1 MAVEKIVIEV
11 SGKDDLNSTIK
22 DVEKL
27 GAADAANAAIFKKT
41 NQEFQAGLKNTN
53 KAVNSTVES
62 LKSLVPA
69 ISAAFAVQAV
79 VAFGKASL
87 NAFIEAERGEKLLL
101 NALGKNEAAF
111 KRLTDAAKKY
121 QATTVYDD
129 DTIVA
134 AQTFLATQ
142 GRTEEQ
148 INKVIRAATN
158 LSAVTGESLQSSVEK
173 LDATYEGSIGRFGKL
188 DNRLKGLTLTQL
200 ENGAAVDLLAEKY
213 AGFAEAELQT
223 TAGKIKQLQNQ
234 FGELQESLGES
245 ILLGAAPIFKDIA
258 SEIGN
263 TNSELS
269 ELANK
274 FGLASKE
281 GEQFNVVSFLI
292 KNIIKGLTEPVRA
305 LNWVIGELAASYNWL
320 ADKVGLAEKK
330 QKSIADLVAENQKV
344 IDAQNKSKE
353 DDVVV
358 TEKQIR
364 TLSSLAANIER
375 LKKELFLIQ
384 LDTQEYTN
392 KKKDLTDAEIE
403 FAKYTQKATDK
414 IKEQKKEL
422 DKPTEMLQNMEEG
435 KRQAIEKLRAELEAG
450 YKAEADA
457 LKQSAKDV
465 ADYEKELRD
474 DARKEIKDQ
483 TNFEIA
489 EAERAASEKKQIA
502 QDEADAKKLIE
513 ERLIQATTQ
522 LMSMAIDFQLA
533 AKQRETDYELNL
545 LQEQYDARTISEEQ
559 YNSKRRAILKDQA
572 QAQKEAAIIQA
583 TISTA
588 NAVIQAY
595 SESALAGPVL
605 AAIAA
610 AVGIAQIAAISAT
623 PIPQF
628 EKGGKIG
635 GKRHKD
641 GGTFIEAEKDEF
653 IINRKAA
660 QKIGFDNLE
669 LLNKGIVPVK
679 LLKQGLMEQR
689 NKSFETSMMK
699 VFGSSDFDTYPI
711 EKELRKSRKH
721 DAELTHLLINKLS
734 KGQQKRGNYA

>member
-11 SGKDDLNSTIK
+11 SGKDDLSSTIK

-121 QATTVYDD
+121 QQTTVYDD

-281 GEQFNVVSFLI
+281 GEEFNVVSFLI

-330 QKSIADLVAENQKV
+330 QKSIADLVAENQKI
-344 IDAQNKSKE
+344 IDAQNTSKKEEAKVTYEAGLSTDFLTAKLEAYKQERGGLAMGSKE
-353 DDVVV
+353 YIRL
-358 TEKQIR
+358 TENM
-364 TLSSLAANIER
+364 A
-375 LKKELFLIQ
+375 LIQ
-384 LDTQEYTN
+384 GILD
-392 KKKDLTDAEIE
+392 
-403 FAKYTQKATDK
+403 KALGKTTDK
-414 IKEQKKEL
+414 IKEQKKAIEDSL
-422 DKPTEMLQNMEEG
+422 PTEMLQNMADGE
-435 KRQAIEKLRAELEAG
+435 RQAAQKRIDEEKRAQDTILSNEAELM
-450 YKAEADA
+450 KHINN
-457 LKQSAKDV
+457 LH
-465 ADYEKELRD
+465 
-474 DARKEIKDQ
+474 
-483 TNFEIA
+483 
-489 EAERAASEKKQIA
+489 EKKDKEDKDFSEARIQREE
-502 QDEADAKKLIE
+502 DEADAKKLIE
-513 ERLIQATTQ
+513 ERLIQATMQ
-522 LMSMAIDFQLA
+522 LMSMAVEFQLA

-595 SESALAGPVL
+595 SESAIAGPVL

-653 IINRKAA
+653 VINRKAA

>member
-1 MAVEKIVIEV
+1 MAVDKVVIQVEGDAKPIEKTIVALERL
-11 SGKDDLNSTIK
+11 GK
-22 DVEKL
+22 V
-27 GAADAANAAIFKKT
+27 DAANAKQFETTNQNWAQQFKKRDK
-41 NQEFQAGLKNTN
+41 EYQAGQDNNAKATEKAGKEVDKTTDKIVNQGKSASFLKNQFASIGATI
-53 KAVNSTVES
+53 AG
-62 LKSLVPA
+62 
-69 ISAAFAVQAV
+69 AFAVTQLIS
-79 VAFGKASL
+79 FGK
-87 NAFIEAERGEKLLL
+87 EAVNL
-101 NALGKNEAAF
+101 
-111 KRLTDAAKKY
+111 AAKGEGIRR
-121 QATTVYDD
+121 AF
-129 DTIVA
+129 A
-134 AQTFLATQ
+134 AL
-142 GRTEEQ
+142 
-148 INKVIRAATN
+148 NKADLLDNLRAATRN
-158 LSAVTGESLQSSVEK
+158 TVADIDLMAAAVKANNFKIPLEDLARYFKFAQQRARETGESVDYLVESIV
-173 LDATYEGSIGRFGKL
+173 LGIGRKSPLIL
-188 DNRLKGLTLTQL
+188 DNLGISAVELRTKLKGIGTESATVGQISQAVGQIIDEELSKQGVLLDTTADKLARLSAGWKNMWEQLGIGLVGAYDAIAGTLGAGSEASDKFIKETIERNNLLYKNIVDINAALGNDFENATAKWAEKQNERRRKTESEADTVGELLERIKALQEEYKDVSTPEQYAAITAKIKTVQEQL
-200 ENGAAVDLLAEKY
+200 EKII
-213 AGFAEAELQT
+213 
-223 TAGKIKQLQNQ
+223 GK
-234 FGELQESLGES
+234 
-245 ILLGAAPIFKDIA
+245 
-258 SEIGN
+258 
-263 TNSELS
+263 T
-269 ELANK
+269 
-274 FGLASKE
+274 
-281 GEQFNVVSFLI
+281 
-292 KNIIKGLTEPVRA
+292 
-305 LNWVIGELAASYNWL
+305 
-320 ADKVGLAEKK
+320 
-330 QKSIADLVAENQKV
+330 
-344 IDAQNKSKE
+344 
-353 DDVVV
+353 
-358 TEKQIR
+358 
-364 TLSSLAANIER
+364 
-375 LKKELFLIQ
+375 
-384 LDTQEYTN
+384 
-392 KKKDLTDAEIE
+392 
-403 FAKYTQKATDK
+403 TDK

-422 DKPTEMLQNMEEG
+422 EKPTKIDDSLVG
-435 KRQAIEKLRAELEAG
+435 TLDVTDYEA
-450 YKAEADA
+450 KADE
-457 LKQSAKDV
+457 LKQSAQDV
-465 ADYEKELRD
+465 ADYESELR
-474 DARKEIKDQ
+474 AEQRKEIKDQ

-489 EAERAASEKKQIA
+489 EAERAANDKKQIA

-513 ERLIQATTQ
+513 ERLIQATMQ

-595 SESALAGPVL
+595 SESAIAGPVL

-653 IINRKAA
+653 VINRKAA